1 MNHPNLANC
10 FYRSSIFLRWLMRKM
25 RPCNKDKVWES
36 SHCLVLWSGA
46 SGSLMMVLSIF
57 RANSLP
63 LCDAGSLR
71 NLGIL
76 TFILWGCCKD
86 ILHIKLW
93 EVEKLNNLSLKF
105 LRLLE
110 HLVVSSHS
118 LFILYF
124 LCLPSFYSFIL
135 PFIPLSC
142 PHFPQAFYLLICA
155 K

>member
-110 HLVVSSHS
+110 HLWF
-118 LFILYF
+118 LLIL
-124 LCLPSFYSFIL
+124 CSFSISYVFH
-135 PFIPLSC
+135 PFIPLFFLLFPCLVPIS
-142 PHFPQAFYLLICA
+142 PKHFIY
-155 K
+155 